1 MSLSSQKDYIMKSI
15 TNISKKTVGVIA
27 SICFVA
33 GALVSAGAT
42 FVQHHAATTPPKP
55 SVVTYTDC
63 STEEIPFETHYEG
76 ESGAYGYTDTIKQQG
91 KPGTKQ
97 ICKPNKS
104 GYENKTTVIT
114 QPVTHII
121 LRTPKPAP
129 QPISQP
135 EHHTSYRT
143 GAICRDGWQSSAT
156 GRGACSHHGGV
167 SEWLYS
173 D

>member
-1 MSLSSQKDYIMKSI
+1 MKSI

-33 GALVSAGAT
+33 GALASAGAAS
-42 FVQHHAATTPPKP
+42 VQYHSVSAPPTEP
-55 SVVTYTDC
+55 SVTYTDC

-76 ESGAYGYTDTIKQQG
+76 NAGTYGHTDSIKQQG

-97 ICKPNKS
+97 ICKPSKP
-104 GYENKTTVIT
+104 GYENKTRIIT
-114 QPVTHII
+114 QPVTRII

-129 QPISQP
+129 QPVSQP
-135 EHHTSYRT
+135 KHHASYRT
-143 GAICRDGWQSSAT
+143 GAICRDGWESSAT

>member
-1 MSLSSQKDYIMKSI
+1 MK
-15 TNISKKTVGVIA
+15 TTVNISKKIVGIIA
-27 SICFVA
+27 GIYF
-33 GALVSAGAT
+33 VSALASAGT
-42 FVQHHAATTPPKP
+42 SPQQHHSVSTPPTEP
-55 SVVTYTDC
+55 PVTYTDC

-76 ESGAYGYTDTIKQQG
+76 ESGTHGYTDSIKQQG
-91 KPGTKQ
+91 KPGAKQ
-97 ICKPNKS
+97 ICKPSKP

-121 LRTPKPAP
+121 VRTPKPAP
-129 QPISQP
+129 APQPTPQPITQP

-143 GAICRDGWQSSAT
+143 GAICRDGRQSSAT

-167 SEWLYS
+167 SEWLYG

>member
-1 MSLSSQKDYIMKSI
+1 MKSI

-33 GALVSAGAT
+33 GALASAGAAS
-42 FVQHHAATTPPKP
+42 VQYHSVSAPPTEP
-55 SVVTYTDC
+55 SVTYTDC

-76 ESGAYGYTDTIKQQG
+76 NAGTYGHTDSIKQQG

-97 ICKPNKS
+97 ICKPSKP
-104 GYENKTTVIT
+104 GYENKTTIIT
-114 QPVTHII
+114 QPVTRII

-129 QPISQP
+129 QPVSQP
-135 EHHTSYRT
+135 KHHASYRR
-143 GAICRDGWQSSAT
+143 GAICRDGWESSAT

>member
-1 MSLSSQKDYIMKSI
+1 MKST
-15 TNISKKTVGVIA
+15 TNISKKAVGIIA
-27 SICFVA
+27 GICFVTGVLA
-33 GALVSAGAT
+33 SAGAT
-42 FVQHHAATTPPKP
+42 SVQHHSVSAPPTEP
-55 SVVTYTDC
+55 SVTYTDC

-76 ESGAYGYTDTIKQQG
+76 ETGTYGHTDSIKQQG

-97 ICKPNKS
+97 ICKPSKP
-104 GYENKTTVIT
+104 GYENKTTVTT

-121 LRTPKPAP
+121 VRTPKPVPTPQPTP
-129 QPISQP
+129 QPITQP
-135 EHHTSYRT
+135 EHHTSHRT

-167 SEWLYS
+167 SEWLYN

>member
-1 MSLSSQKDYIMKSI
+1 MK
-15 TNISKKTVGVIA
+15 TTVNISKKIVGIIA
-27 SICFVA
+27 GIYF
-33 GALVSAGAT
+33 VSALASAGT
-42 FVQHHAATTPPKP
+42 SPQQHHSVSTPPAEP
-55 SVVTYTDC
+55 PVTYTDC

-76 ESGAYGYTDTIKQQG
+76 ESGAYGYIDTIKQQG

-121 LRTPKPAP
+121 VRTPKLAP

-135 EHHTSYRT
+135 EHHTSYRI